1 MKNLICLISLFILFI
16 GCSEDE
22 EKYLNVDCQSIEIDN
37 NGGDYTIHISSND
50 EWVVDCDGSWIK
62 PTSGLG
68 NGTEDY
74 TIHILENDTYDDR
87 NGKIYL
93 SYSKERIT
101 IPVLQYGKKDIIL
114 STDRIKS
121 EWSGCKETLTI
132 NSNIDFKYD
141 ISPNIDWVHISS
153 SSITKG
159 LSSSELYISID
170 ENKNEESRKAN
181 IVFSSENIEKV
192 LSIEQEGYVQLQ
204 SISFEEGSSLLIDN
218 NNPYELIPIFFPENS
233 SEKDIVWSSSN
244 KDVLVVEDG
253 ILKVVNNGNCTIK
266 ASGPNGVSAS
276 INVTVKIKL
285 ESIIPISEA
294 GYNMYSDKWG
304 FGHKGKLSFKVK
316 PENAYLGELV
326 YTSSNPDI
334 VSIEDGYLIANSS
347 KSGLSRIEIAD
358 SYSGVS
364 TFIDIEVDRCF
375 FYAGNTGINQM
386 VYGLMI
392 SFGGGIYSNNPND
405 RFEITNVTV
414 VDKNDY
420 VIAFA
425 NYIGSPSNRVT
436 FSTGE
441 INITEMF
448 GMTTYDFEKLS
459 ELDFLI
465 GYKYNGGNEVYW
477 KYVDI
482 DAGNRVKI

>member
-1 MKNLICLISLFILFI
+1 M
-16 GCSEDE
+16 
-22 EKYLNVDCQSIEIDN
+22 
-37 NGGDYTIHISSND
+37 
-50 EWVVDCDGSWIK
+50 
-62 PTSGLG
+62 
-68 NGTEDY
+68 
-74 TIHILENDTYDDR
+74 
-87 NGKIYL
+87 
-93 SYSKERIT
+93 
-101 IPVLQYGKKDIIL
+101 
-114 STDRIKS
+114 
-121 EWSGCKETLTI
+121 
-132 NSNIDFKYD
+132 
-141 ISPNIDWVHISS
+141 
-153 SSITKG
+153 
-159 LSSSELYISID
+159 
-170 ENKNEESRKAN
+170 
-181 IVFSSENIEKV
+181 FSSENIEKV